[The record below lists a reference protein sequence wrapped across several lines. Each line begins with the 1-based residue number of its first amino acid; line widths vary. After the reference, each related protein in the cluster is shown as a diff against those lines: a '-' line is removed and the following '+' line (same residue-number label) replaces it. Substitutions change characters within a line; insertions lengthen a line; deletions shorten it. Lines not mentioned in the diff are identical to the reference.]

1 MTVLVPGE
9 DGWQFV
15 WNELGE
21 LDCFL
26 CGHSIGRQAMAVYWG
41 GATGDIALHRAC
53 ATSFVLRLA
62 RDCWEL
68 EHHEGVESFD

>member
-9 DGWQFV
+9 PGWEHV
-15 WNELGE
+15 WHDRDELI
-21 LDCFL
+21 CFL
-26 CGHSIGRQAMAVYWG
+26 CGGPIRKQSMAVYWL
-41 GATGDIALHRAC
+41 GATGGINFHRAC

-68 EHHEGVESFD
+68 ERHESPD

>member
-9 DGWQFV
+9 TGWEFV
-15 WNELGE
+15 WHERDDLV
-21 LDCFL
+21 CFL
-26 CGHSIGRQAMAVYWG
+26 CGHSIPRQWLAVHWD
-41 GATGDIALHRAC
+41 GATGAITLHRGC

-68 EHHEGVESFD
+68 ERHEAMEGVD